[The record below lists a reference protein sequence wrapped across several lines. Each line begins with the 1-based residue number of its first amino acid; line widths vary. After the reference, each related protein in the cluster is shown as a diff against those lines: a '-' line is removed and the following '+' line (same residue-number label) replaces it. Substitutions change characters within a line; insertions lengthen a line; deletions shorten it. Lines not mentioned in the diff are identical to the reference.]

1 MTFSA
6 AFFDMDGLF
15 LDSEPQWHQ
24 SQQEICARYSYSW
37 DDDDQRICIGGPLS
51 RVGDY
56 ISDICAHDMSGP
68 QVVEELTQM
77 MLVKLSTK
85 AILMPGAFDAV
96 ERVKQVMPVALVSAS
111 PRILMDAALTTLPEN
126 FFKFTISADDVA
138 RTKPFPDPYLHA
150 AKVLGVDIEQ
160 SLIFED
166 SPTGITAA
174 VASGAFVVAVPHYV
188 EVQEQSRL
196 KVIASFEDITTADL
210 EKWSEVNQRELGR

>member
-56 ISDICAHDMSGP
+56 ISDICAHDMTGP
-68 QVVEELTQM
+68 QVVQELTEM

-85 AILMPGAFDAV
+85 AILMPGAFAAV
-96 ERVKQVMPVALVSAS
+96 ERVREVMPVALVSAS
-111 PRILMDAALTTLPEN
+111 PRILMDAALTTLPRD
-126 FFKFTISADDVA
+126 FFKFTISADDVI
-138 RTKPFPDPYLHA
+138 RTKPFPDPYLEA
-150 AKVLGVDIEQ
+150 AKRMGLAPGDTVV
-160 SLIFED
+160 FED
-166 SPTGITAA
+166 SLTGI
-174 VASGAFVVAVPHYV
+174 ASAKSAGCAVVAVPHYV
-188 EVQEQSRL
+188 DVALAL
-196 KVIASFEDITTADL
+196 KVRVVKSLEDVSLQFLQEFHSAI
-210 EKWSEVNQRELGR
+210 

>member
-15 LDSEPQWHQ
+15 LDSEPQWHL

-56 ISDICAHDMSGP
+56 ISDICAHDMTGP
-68 QVVEELTQM
+68 QVVQELTEM

-96 ERVKQVMPVALVSAS
+96 ERVRKVMPVALVSAS
-111 PRILMDAALTTLPEN
+111 PRILMDAALTTLPAN
-126 FFKFTISADDVA
+126 FFQFSISADDVA
-138 RTKPFPDPYLHA
+138 RTKPFPDPYIEA
-150 AKVLGVDIEQ
+150 AKRMGVTT
-160 SLIFED
+160 SACVVFED
-166 SPTGITAA
+166 SLTGI
-174 VASGAFVVAVPHYV
+174 ASAKSAGCAVVAVPHYV
-188 EVQEQSRL
+188 EVAL
-196 KVIASFEDITTADL
+196 APKVRVVTSLEDVSL
-210 EKWSEVNQRELGR
+210 EFLEEFHSAI

>member
-56 ISDICAHDMSGP
+56 ISDICAHDMTGP

-77 MLVKLSTK
+77 MLVKLSSK
-85 AILMPGAFDAV
+85 AILMRGAFDAV
-96 ERVKQVMPVALVSAS
+96 ERVRQVMPVALVSAS
-111 PRILMDAALTTLPEN
+111 PRILMDAALTSLPSD
-126 FFKFTISADDVA
+126 FFQFTISADDVA
-138 RTKPFPDPYLHA
+138 RTKPFPDPYLEA
-150 AKVLGVDIEQ
+150 AKRMGVDPATCVV
-160 SLIFED
+160 FED
-166 SPTGITAA
+166 SLTGI
-174 VASGAFVVAVPHYV
+174 ASAKSAGCAVVAVPHYV
-188 EVQEQSRL
+188 DVAL
-196 KVIASFEDITTADL
+196 APKVRVVDSL
-210 EKWSEVNQRELGR
+210 EAVSLDFLETFFSEI

>member
-24 SQQEICARYSYSW
+24 SQQEICARYSYAW

-56 ISDICAHDMSGP
+56 ISDICAHDMTGP
-68 QVVEELTQM
+68 QVVQELTEM

-96 ERVKQVMPVALVSAS
+96 ERVRQVMPVALVSAS
-111 PRILMDAALTTLPEN
+111 PRILMDAALTTLPKD
-126 FFKFTISADDVA
+126 FFQFSISADDVA
-138 RTKPFPDPYLHA
+138 RTKPFPDPYIEA
-150 AKVLGVDIEQ
+150 ANRMGVPTT
-160 SLIFED
+160 SCVVFED
-166 SPTGITAA
+166 SLTGI
-174 VASGAFVVAVPHYV
+174 ASAKSAGCAVVAVPHYV
-188 EVQEQSRL
+188 EVALAPKVRVVTSLEEVTLDFLQEFHSAL
-196 KVIASFEDITTADL
+196 
-210 EKWSEVNQRELGR
+210 

>member
-15 LDSEPQWHQ
+15 LDSEPQWHL

-56 ISDICAHDMSGP
+56 ISDICAHDMTGP
-68 QVVEELTQM
+68 EVVQELTEM

-96 ERVKQVMPVALVSAS
+96 ERVRKVMPVALVSAS
-111 PRILMDAALTTLPEN
+111 PRILMDAALTTLPAN
-126 FFKFTISADDVA
+126 FFQFSISADDVA
-138 RTKPFPDPYLHA
+138 RTKPFPDPYIEA
-150 AKVLGVDIEQ
+150 AQRLGVTT
-160 SLIFED
+160 SSCVVFED
-166 SPTGITAA
+166 SLTGI
-174 VASGAFVVAVPHYV
+174 ASAKSAGCAVVAVPHYV
-188 EVQEQSRL
+188 EVAL
-196 KVIASFEDITTADL
+196 APKVRVVTSLEDVSL
-210 EKWSEVNQRELGR
+210 EFLEEFHSAI

>member
-56 ISDICAHDMSGP
+56 ISDICAHDMTGP
-68 QVVEELTQM
+68 QVVQELTEM

-85 AILMPGAFDAV
+85 AILMPGAFAAV
-96 ERVKQVMPVALVSAS
+96 ERVREVMPVALVSAS
-111 PRILMDAALTTLPEN
+111 PRILMDAALTTLPRE
-126 FFKFTISADDVA
+126 FFKFTISADDVI
-138 RTKPFPDPYLHA
+138 RTKPFPDPYLEA
-150 AKVLGVDIEQ
+150 AKRMGLAPGDTVV
-160 SLIFED
+160 FED
-166 SPTGITAA
+166 SLTGI
-174 VASGAFVVAVPHYV
+174 ASAKSAGCAVVAVPHYV
-188 EVQEQSRL
+188 DVALAL
-196 KVIASFEDITTADL
+196 KVRVVKSLEDVSLQFLQEFHSAI
-210 EKWSEVNQRELGR
+210 

>member
-56 ISDICAHDMSGP
+56 ISDICAHDMTGP

-85 AILMPGAFDAV
+85 AILMPGAYEAV
-96 ERVKQVMPVALVSAS
+96 ERVRQVMPVALVSAS
-111 PRILMDAALTTLPEN
+111 PRILMDAALTTLPEKC
-126 FFKFTISADDVA
+126 FEFSISADDVT
-138 RTKPFPDPYLHA
+138 RTKPFPDPYLEA
-150 AKVLGVDIEQ
+150 AKRMGVSTQ
-160 SLIFED
+160 SCVVFED
-166 SPTGITAA
+166 SLTGI
-174 VASGAFVVAVPHYV
+174 ASAKSAGCAVVAVPHYV
-188 EVQEQSRL
+188 EVALAPRVRVVTSL
-196 KVIASFEDITTADL
+196 N
-210 EKWSEVNQRELGR
+210 EVSLDFLDGFHSAL

>member
-15 LDSEPQWHQ
+15 LDSEPQWHL

-56 ISDICAHDMSGP
+56 ISEICAHDMTGP
-68 QVVEELTQM
+68 EVVQELTEM

-96 ERVKQVMPVALVSAS
+96 ERVRKVMPVALVSAS
-111 PRILMDAALTTLPEN
+111 PRILMDAALTTLPAN
-126 FFKFTISADDVA
+126 FFQFSISADDVA
-138 RTKPFPDPYLHA
+138 RTKPFPDPYIEA
-150 AKVLGVDIEQ
+150 AKRMGVTTG
-160 SLIFED
+160 SCVVFED
-166 SPTGITAA
+166 SLTGI
-174 VASGAFVVAVPHYV
+174 ASAKSAGCAVVAVPHYV
-188 EVQEQSRL
+188 EVAL
-196 KVIASFEDITTADL
+196 APKVRVVTSLEDVSL
-210 EKWSEVNQRELGR
+210 EFLEEFHSAI

>member
-68 QVVEELTQM
+68 EVVEELTQM

-96 ERVKQVMPVALVSAS
+96 ERVSQVMPVALVSAS

-126 FFKFTISADDVA
+126 FFQFTISADDVT
-138 RTKPFPDPYLHA
+138 RTKPFPDPYLEA
-150 AKVLGVDIEQ
+150 AKRMGVAPG
-160 SLIFED
+160 SCVVFED
-166 SPTGITAA
+166 SLTGI
-174 VASGAFVVAVPHYV
+174 ASAKSAGCAVVAVLHYV
-188 EVQEQSRL
+188 DVALAPKVRVVTSLEEVSLEFL
-196 KVIASFEDITTADL
+196 ESFYTAI
-210 EKWSEVNQRELGR
+210 

>member
-15 LDSEPQWHQ
+15 LDSEPQWHL

-56 ISDICAHDMSGP
+56 ISDICAHDMTGP
-68 QVVEELTQM
+68 QVVQELTEM

-96 ERVKQVMPVALVSAS
+96 QRVRKVMPVALVSAS
-111 PRILMDAALTTLPEN
+111 PRILMDAALTTLPAN
-126 FFKFTISADDVA
+126 FFQFSISADDVA
-138 RTKPFPDPYLHA
+138 RTKPFPDPYIEA
-150 AKVLGVDIEQ
+150 AKRMGVTTN
-160 SLIFED
+160 SCVVFED
-166 SPTGITAA
+166 SLTGI
-174 VASGAFVVAVPHYV
+174 ASAKSAGCAVVAVPHYV
-188 EVQEQSRL
+188 EVALAPTVRVVNSL
-196 KVIASFEDITTADL
+196 EDVSL
-210 EKWSEVNQRELGR
+210 EFLVEFHSAI

>member
-15 LDSEPQWHQ
+15 LDPEPQWHQ

-56 ISDICAHDMSGP
+56 ISDICAHDMSGA

-126 FFKFTISADDVA
+126 FFQFTISADDVS
-138 RTKPFPDPYLHA
+138 RTKPFPDPYLEA
-150 AKVLGVDIEQ
+150 AKRMGVAPA
-160 SLIFED
+160 SCVVFED
-166 SPTGITAA
+166 SLTGI
-174 VASGAFVVAVPHYV
+174 ASAKSAGCAVVAVPHYV
-188 EVQEQSRL
+188 DVALAPKVRVVTSLEEVSLEFL
-196 KVIASFEDITTADL
+196 ESFYTAI
-210 EKWSEVNQRELGR
+210 

>member
-96 ERVKQVMPVALVSAS
+96 ERVSQVMPVALVSAS

-126 FFKFTISADDVA
+126 FFQFTISADDVN
-138 RTKPFPDPYLHA
+138 RTKPFPDPYLEA
-150 AKVLGVDIEQ
+150 AKRMGVAP
-160 SLIFED
+160 SSCVVFED
-166 SPTGITAA
+166 SLTGI
-174 VASGAFVVAVPHYV
+174 ASAKSAGCAVVAVPHYV
-188 EVQEQSRL
+188 DVALAPKVRVVTSLEEVSLDFLER
-196 KVIASFEDITTADL
+196 FYTAI
-210 EKWSEVNQRELGR
+210 

>member
-56 ISDICAHDMSGP
+56 ISDICAHDMTGP

-85 AILMPGAFDAV
+85 AILMPGAYEAV
-96 ERVKQVMPVALVSAS
+96 ERVRQVMPVALVSAS
-111 PRILMDAALTTLPEN
+111 PRILMDAALTTLPEK
-126 FFKFTISADDVA
+126 FFQFSISADDVT
-138 RTKPFPDPYLHA
+138 RTKPFPDPYLEA
-150 AKVLGVDIEQ
+150 AKRMGVSTQ
-160 SLIFED
+160 SCVVFED
-166 SPTGITAA
+166 SLTGI
-174 VASGAFVVAVPHYV
+174 ASAKSAGCAVVAVPHYV
-188 EVQEQSRL
+188 EVALAPRVRVVTSL
-196 KVIASFEDITTADL
+196 N
-210 EKWSEVNQRELGR
+210 EVSLDFLDGFHSAL

>member
-24 SQQEICARYSYSW
+24 SQQEICARYSYAW

-56 ISDICAHDMSGP
+56 ISDICAHDMTGP
-68 QVVEELTQM
+68 QVVQELTEM

-96 ERVKQVMPVALVSAS
+96 ERVRQMMPVALVSAS
-111 PRILMDAALTTLPEN
+111 PRILMDAALTTLPKD
-126 FFKFTISADDVA
+126 FFQFSISADDVA
-138 RTKPFPDPYLHA
+138 RTKPFPDPYIEA
-150 AKVLGVDIEQ
+150 AQRMGVPTT
-160 SLIFED
+160 SCVVFED
-166 SPTGITAA
+166 SLTGI
-174 VASGAFVVAVPHYV
+174 ASAKSAGCAVVAVPHYV
-188 EVQEQSRL
+188 EVALAPKVRVVTSLEEVTLDFLQEFHS
-196 KVIASFEDITTADL
+196 VI
-210 EKWSEVNQRELGR
+210 

>member
-56 ISDICAHDMSGP
+56 ISDICAHDMTGP
-68 QVVEELTQM
+68 QVVHELTEM

-85 AILMPGAFDAV
+85 AILMPGAFAAV
-96 ERVKQVMPVALVSAS
+96 ERVREVMPVALVSAS
-111 PRILMDAALTTLPEN
+111 PRILMDAALTTLPQD
-126 FFKFTISADDVA
+126 FFKFTISADDVI
-138 RTKPFPDPYLHA
+138 RTKPFPDPYLEA
-150 AKVLGVDIEQ
+150 AKRMGVAPGATVV
-160 SLIFED
+160 FED
-166 SPTGITAA
+166 SLTGI
-174 VASGAFVVAVPHYV
+174 ASAKV
-188 EVQEQSRL
+188 SRL
-196 KVIASFEDITTADL
+196 CSSCCSTL
-210 EKWSEVNQRELGR
+210 C